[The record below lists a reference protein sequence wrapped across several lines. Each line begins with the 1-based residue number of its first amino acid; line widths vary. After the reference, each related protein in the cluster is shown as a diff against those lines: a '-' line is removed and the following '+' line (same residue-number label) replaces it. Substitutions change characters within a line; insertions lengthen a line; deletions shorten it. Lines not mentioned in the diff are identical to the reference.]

1 MISTVVIFVL
11 AFAALGLLLGFA
23 ATFDVH
29 PQHERAASAGVGP
42 GNNSSSSNDNGTS
55 ITFGDQ
61 VNVQV
66 KPAGQ

>member
-1 MISTVVIFVL
+1 MMISTVVIFVL

-29 PQHERAASAGVGP
+29 PQHERATSAGVGP
-42 GNNSSSSNDNGTS
+42 SSNNGSNTS